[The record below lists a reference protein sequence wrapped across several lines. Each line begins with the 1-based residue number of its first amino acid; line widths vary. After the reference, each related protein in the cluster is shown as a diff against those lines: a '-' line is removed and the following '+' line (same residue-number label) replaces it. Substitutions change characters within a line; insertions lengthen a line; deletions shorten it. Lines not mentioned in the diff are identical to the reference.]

1 MRRLIRHR
9 PSPSMVVSVLALIVA
24 LGGTSYAALSLPKN
38 SVGSTQL
45 KKNAVTN
52 SKLKNN
58 AVTGAKVKT
67 GSLTGSDI
75 KNHSLTG
82 TDLAAG
88 SVPAGPQGP
97 AGPAG
102 PKGDQGPKGDTGDT
116 PTKVFKRTANAGDTI
131 TIATYGP
138 FTLKG
143 NCSGTAGNPTAQ
155 WEIATSQD
163 HSAFTDYANSYLTD
177 FSASDGDQPIEYS
190 STTSDP
196 TSADMNGPYDGTFAA
211 LSADLN
217 TYITGSLST
226 GTYVGGA
233 GNPPCDFYGVV
244 FGS

>member
-1 MRRLIRHR
+1 MRRLFRHR
-9 PSPSMVVSVLALIVA
+9 PSPSMIVSVVALIVA

-38 SVGSTQL
+38 SVGTKQL
-45 KKNAVTN
+45 KK
-52 SKLKNN
+52 N
-58 AVTGAKVKT
+58 AVTGAKVKNS
-67 GSLTGSDI
+67 SLTGSDI

-82 TDLAAG
+82 SDLAKGAI
-88 SVPAGPQGP
+88 PAGPQGP

-102 PKGDQGPKGDTGDT
+102 PKGDTGAKGDTGDT
-116 PTKVFKRTANAGDTI
+116 PTKVYKRTANAGDTI

-143 NCSGTAGNPTAQ
+143 KCSGTTGNPTAQ
-155 WEIATSQD
+155 WQIATSQD
-163 HSAFTDYANSYLTD
+163 HSAFTDYDNSYLSD
-177 FSASDGDQPIEYS
+177 FSASDGDRNIEYDS
-190 STTSDP
+190 
-196 TSADMNGPYDGTFAA
+196 TSADPSTPDMEGPYDGTFAA